1 MTFWDLW
8 APKSYPKSC
17 HPPLQISASPG
28 QRSSTCLPSPE
39 QVTVQPGLQATSPIP
54 TLLVPPLLA
63 ARWGDWA
70 AVWNLKGHS
79 GSVAWEVT
87 GTSA

>member
-8 APKSYPKSC
+8 APKPYPKSC
-17 HPPLQISASPG
+17 HPLLQISASPG

-54 TLLVPPLLA
+54 ALPVPHSWLHAGEIGLLC
-63 ARWGDWA
+63 GI
-70 AVWNLKGHS
+70 
-79 GSVAWEVT
+79 
-87 GTSA
+87 